1 MGGKR
6 LNDMV
11 VLLPGITGSVLQKDG
26 KDVWAISG
34 QAAWGWL
41 RTLGDSLQDL
51 ALKGDDPGGIVAAR
65 VMPDAH
71 VVPGLVKV
79 DGYSATAKMV
89 TGTFDIVRGSIW
101 DARPAN
107 FIEFPYDWRLDN
119 RINAQRLAE
128 LVADRLPRWR
138 EHSGNS
144 SARIIFLAHSMGAW
158 LSGISWRY
166 WEAGETA
173 GR

>member
-1 MGGKR
+1 MGGKP

-11 VLLPGITGSVLQKDG
+11 VLLPGITGRVLQKDG

-41 RTLGDSLQDL
+41 RSLGDSLQDML
-51 ALKGDDPGGIVAAR
+51 LEGGDPGGMVATR

-71 VVPGLVKV
+71 VVPGLVKI

-89 TGTFDIVRGSIW
+89 AETFDVVVGSIW
-101 DARPAN
+101 DAQPAN

-119 RINAQRLAE
+119 RILGYSLERT
-128 LVADRLPRWR
+128 R
-138 EHSGNS
+138 
-144 SARIIFLAHSMGAW
+144 
-158 LSGISWRY
+158 
-166 WEAGETA
+166 
-173 GR
+173 